1 MDGVEDGEFRKIL
14 GEEGAIVAG
23 GLGDYAGKMFRFGHM
38 GNIDKHYL
46 VSVIGAIERT
56 LLRLGVDFEVG
67 SGVGTL
73 LENLR

>member
-1 MDGVEDGEFRKIL
+1 
-14 GEEGAIVAG
+14 
-23 GLGDYAGKMFRFGHM
+23 M

-46 VSVIGAIERT
+46 VSVMGAIERT

-67 SGVGTL
+67 IGVGTL